1 VYRRL
6 QENGL
11 QRWLDEKDLVGGQ
24 EWEKAIPI
32 ALQASDYI
40 LIFFSRNSIPK
51 IGYVQNEFKL
61 ALEAWKQTPE
71 GMIRTIPV
79 RLDNSEVPREFRK
92 FQWIDLFDGGGFDR
106 IIQTIR
112 VGESHRLQHLTPL
125 LNNSIGME
133 FVLIEA
139 GTFLMGSNEIQDHDQ
154 FKADPVHQVTI
165 RQPFY
170 LGKYTVTQGQ
180 WEAVMGVNPSYFK
193 GDLDRPVEYVSWDDT
208 QQFIRRL
215 TAKESGVIYRLPTEA
230 EWEYAC
236 RAGSTTAYSFGDDP
250 GQLYRYGWYRNNAG
264 DTTHPVGHR
273 TPNAWGLYDM
283 HGNVWEWVQ
292 DWLGEYTPESVTDP
306 QGPEF
311 NWLRVL
317 RGGGWRGDARGCQS
331 AFRFNCAPAGRFDC
345 FGFRLLRT
353 AR

>member
-1 VYRRL
+1 VREVYRRL

-180 WEAVMGVNPSYFK
+180 WE
-193 GDLDRPVEYVSWDDT
+193 
-208 QQFIRRL
+208 
-215 TAKESGVIYRLPTEA
+215 
-230 EWEYAC
+230 YAC